1 MMSSKEDLVHDLIIQ
16 EEFIDFVRSA
26 LELNAEGSMSAADV
40 VQEILEMLDT
50 YDERT
55 RHE

>member
-1 MMSSKEDLVHDLIIQ
+1 MSSKEDLVHDLIIA

-40 VQEILEMLDT
+40 VQEVHEMLDT
-50 YDERT
+50 YEERT
-55 RHE
+55 RP